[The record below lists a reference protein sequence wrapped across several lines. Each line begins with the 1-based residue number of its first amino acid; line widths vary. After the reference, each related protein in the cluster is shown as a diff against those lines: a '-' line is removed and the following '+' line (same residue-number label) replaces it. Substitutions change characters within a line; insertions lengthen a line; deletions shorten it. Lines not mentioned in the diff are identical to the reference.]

1 MEVTE
6 QDLGSRQVHTD
17 CQPVLLETECFSE
30 LGANIDLG
38 MQPEI
43 EKEELH
49 VELAKLEEE
58 ISALR
63 QTLIAKEKHLVEI
76 KQKMGITP
84 LNEIKHNL
92 SKSWHDMQTSGI
104 YKKTQDTFNNTGQ
117 KASAALNNVSSTLTK
132 KLGEMNLHYFSLLL
146 PSSYPILHS
155 ISMPAVRNSTTF
167 KSFEERMET
176 TVSSLKC
183 KVGGVPANSSG
194 SFEDVLNSAASASV
208 QESSLGYRQ
217 TEDFGAF

>member
-132 KLGEMNLHYFSLLL
+132 KLGEMN
-146 PSSYPILHS
+146 YPILHS

>member
-132 KLGEMNLHYFSLLL
+132 KLGEMK
-146 PSSYPILHS
+146 
-155 ISMPAVRNSTTF
+155 NSTTF